1 MTQEGKEDISVG
13 DETITMGLPEGS
25 HDAIQSAYCS
35 VVWRILRSGE
45 RFVLPVG
52 PDSSFFTGKILWID
66 GGTFKL
72 IRS

>member
-1 MTQEGKEDISVG
+1 MLLGRMADPSEAAN
-13 DETITMGLPEGS
+13 GLYFL
-25 HDAIQSAYCS
+25 I
-35 VVWRILRSGE
+35 
-45 RFVLPVG
+45 G